1 MYGGNKEIKKQI
13 KSGNTGLNRE
23 TNVLGKTTF
32 TTTLHII
39 FCPLLAFNI
48 FALFLKTAKIPP

>member
-1 MYGGNKEIKKQI
+1 
-13 KSGNTGLNRE
+13 LNRE
-23 TNVLGKTTF
+23 TNELGKTTF
-32 TTTLHII
+32 ATTLHII